1 MVCQW
6 WVRRAAVMS
15 EKKMTARRMTTV
27 RGWSERW
34 CQRVLETARDLA
46 AGGGS
51 LVGGEVGAKSEVEG
65 VLGGACSDAA

>member
-46 AGGGS
+46 AG
-51 LVGGEVGAKSEVEG
+51 EDPAFEK
-65 VLGGACSDAA
+65 